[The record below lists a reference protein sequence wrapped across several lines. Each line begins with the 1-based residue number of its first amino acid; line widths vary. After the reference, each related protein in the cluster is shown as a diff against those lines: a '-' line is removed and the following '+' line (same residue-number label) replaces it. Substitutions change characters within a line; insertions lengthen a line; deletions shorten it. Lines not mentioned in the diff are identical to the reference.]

1 MDAPTRIGSELCQSG
16 SADQPLEP
24 KEASAMKIAIIGI
37 DLAKCMFQVD
47 GVDERGKT
55 FLRKQ
60 LQPSQVVE
68 FMAQLPP

>member
-1 MDAPTRIGSELCQSG
+1 
-16 SADQPLEP
+16 
-24 KEASAMKIAIIGI
+24 MKIAIIGI